1 MIIAG
6 AALNLSARHLA
17 SDTTTSRGSM
27 QAWVD
32 VPGGGGTSGGPAGS
46 ISVSQQRASLSRAAT
61 VEVSSA
67 SQVLNAAIIY
77 GAGVGGASAIT
88 SGSRSALNRLPGSP
102 GDDARADS
110 EAARLFAQLDAP
122 AQAALKMA
130 LADIA
135 AVRAGKSLSGAF
147 AQRPGGADAAG
158 QAGRWASL
166 ALGGLSGIG
175 SDDGLDDAV
184 RGDAKLMSLIALIE
198 RLTGRK
204 VHLLR
209 AKDMQGG
216 GSARTAEAM
225 AAVARS
231 ADGARGTGRGRGG
244 EGATEQAPQQAGFG
258 IAVDVH
264 TEHHEAEVTS
274 VNVSGIVVTADGRR
288 LDVSMDVTMSRS
300 LAETTDFRLRAG
312 DAKLVDPLVID
323 LGSAGASAAPD
334 PNAIVGLAQA
344 TFAFDLDSDGVNEQI
359 HTLAPSS
366 GFLVLDKNGNG
377 RVDNGSELLGPGSG
391 NGFADVA
398 ALDGDGN
405 GWIDERDATFGQLR
419 VWSPGSGGGDGA
431 GGATGGS
438 LLSLAAAGV
447 GAISTANVSSPFL
460 AKDGT
465 GDVRGQVVATG
476 LYLSESGLA
485 GAIHQVDLAV

>member
-17 SDTTTSRGSM
+17 SETTTSRSSM

-32 VPGGGGTSGGPAGS
+32 APGGGGTSGGPAGS
-46 ISVSQQRASLSRAAT
+46 ISMSQQRASLSRATT
-61 VEVSSA
+61 VEVSTA
-67 SQVLNAAIIY
+67 SQVLNAAIVS
-77 GAGVGGASAIT
+77 GAGLGGASAMT
-88 SGSRSALNRLPGSP
+88 SGSRSARNRLPGSQ
-102 GDDARADS
+102 GDDARADT
-110 EAARLFAQLDAP
+110 EAAHLFAQLDGP

-130 LADIA
+130 LADVA
-135 AVRAGKSLSGAF
+135 AVRAGKSLSGVF
-147 AQRPGGADAAG
+147 AQRPGSAAGAG
-158 QAGRWASL
+158 QAGGWASL
-166 ALGGLSGIG
+166 ALGGLSGVG

-204 VHLLR
+204 VRLLR

-216 GSARTAEAM
+216 GSARAAEAM
-225 AAVARS
+225 ASVAR
-231 ADGARGTGRGRGG
+231 AAGGAHGG
-244 EGATEQAPQQAGFG
+244 DRAAEQAPKQAGFG

-264 TEHHEAEVTS
+264 AEHHEAEVTS
-274 VNVSGIVVTADGRR
+274 VSVSGVVVTADGRR
-288 LDVSMDVTMSRS
+288 LDVSLDVTMSRS

-323 LGSAGASAAPD
+323 LASAGMSANPGPD
-334 PNAIVGLAQA
+334 AIVGLAQA
-344 TFAFDLDSDGVNEQI
+344 TFAFDLNNDGVNEQI

-391 NGFADVA
+391 NGFADLA

-405 GWIDERDATFGQLR
+405 GWIDERDAAFAQLR
-419 VWSPGSGGGDGA
+419 VWSPGSGGGDEA

-460 AKDGT
+460 AKDAT